1 MEQKEENKPKVMNK
15 NPMVDIL
22 RKRINAYYRVIVKN
36 LRDLAP
42 KNIKYLLIVEATKT
56 LEFQIFQIVNE
67 SKIDEFLKIGESS
80 KS

>member
-1 MEQKEENKPKVMNK
+1 MNK

-42 KNIKYLLIVEATKT
+42 KNIKYFLIVEATKT
-56 LEFQIFQIVNE
+56 LEF
-67 SKIDEFLKIGESS
+67 
-80 KS
+80 

>member
-1 MEQKEENKPKVMNK
+1 MNK

-56 LEFQIFQIVNE
+56 LEF
-67 SKIDEFLKIGESS
+67 
-80 KS
+80 